1 MTTIES
7 EPSLQ
12 LAHCGAC
19 GTYTFPANVPAC
31 RRCGA
36 PGERLESRP
45 LPGAPRLRNAITLH
59 SQLHPDLKAPCVIG
73 EVELAPGVYE
83 EALIDVDHEDA
94 APLGA
99 ALQAVAHRLEDGR
112 VQWRFSPAQGGNA

>member
-1 MTTIES
+1 MTNTET

-12 LAHCGAC
+12 LAHCAAC
-19 GTYTFPANVPAC
+19 GTYTFPANAPAC

-36 PGERLESRP
+36 PGERLRACP
-45 LPGAPRLRNAITLH
+45 LPAAPRLRNTITLQT
-59 SQLHPDLKAPCVIG
+59 QLHPDLKAPCVIG

-83 EALIDVDHEDA
+83 EALIDVADEGA

-99 ALQAVAHRLEDGR
+99 ALQPRAHCLEDGR
-112 VQWRFSPAQGGNA
+112 VQWRFTPVKGGAA